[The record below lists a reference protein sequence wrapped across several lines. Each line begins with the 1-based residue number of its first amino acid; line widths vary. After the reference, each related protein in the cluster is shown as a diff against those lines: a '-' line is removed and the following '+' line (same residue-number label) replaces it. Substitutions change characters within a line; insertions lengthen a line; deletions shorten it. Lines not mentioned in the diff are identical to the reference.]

1 MFQVDHAKDAF
12 VILVTDGVTFSL
24 SNDDVVRTAA
34 SGSST
39 QQAAHRVVQLA
50 IDRGSHDNSSAI
62 VLPLRPWEILQHE
75 EATPGLPL
83 GTLLS
88 SQDMRRARDYHPL
101 PPPPHSHY
109 PECLTVS
116 KSMFS
121 LAAHPLESLIHDE

>member
-88 SQDMRRARDYHPL
+88 SQDMRRARD
-101 PPPPHSHY
+101 
-109 PECLTVS
+109 
-116 KSMFS
+116 
-121 LAAHPLESLIHDE
+121 